1 MNTVLIID
9 DDQEIR
15 ESLGLLLEQNN
26 IKTITA
32 ESSFEA
38 EKIIKKN
45 KIDLILLDIMM
56 PKESGLD
63 FCKRIAP
70 EIEIPIIMLTALDN
84 DFDRIISFEIG
95 AFDYINKPFEP
106 RLLIAKIKS
115 ILNTLTK
122 KKHEYQKIHFD
133 NWTLDLIS
141 YALINSHANIEHRLS
156 YVETLTLKLLLDEN
170 HQLLSRDY
178 IIQKIYSRG
187 YNPEDRT
194 VDLIISRLRKKLE
207 PENVIQTI
215 YGRGYIC
222 QAKQVEYI

>member
-1 MNTVLIID
+1 MILIVD
-9 DDQEIR
+9 DDHEIR
-15 ESLGLLLEQNN
+15 ETLCALLTHNGIE
-26 IKTITA
+26 TITA
-32 ESSFEA
+32 ASTIEA
-38 EKIIKKN
+38 EKLIEKN
-45 KIDLILLDIMM
+45 AISLILLDIMM
-56 PKESGLD
+56 PNESGLD
-63 FCKRIAP
+63 FCKRIAHK
-70 EIEIPIIMLTALDN
+70 IDIPIIMLTALDN

-222 QAKQVEYI
+222 QAKQVEHL